1 MEHVLDNPAY
11 NALNTGNAN
20 LANGTD
26 RVKYFDSEVSPF
38 IGFDDNFPA
47 NFEKLYELIPYERPV
62 GFVSPIEAEI
72 PKQWQVIYQ
81 VPCFQMVHSG
91 DPNHVDESNLIVL
104 TDRHIPQ
111 MVALTKLTNP
121 GPFSE
126 RTIDFG
132 HYRGIFD
139 GDKLV
144 AMAGQRMNPLPY
156 AEVSAV
162 CTHPDYAGKGY
173 AKQLLQWQVN
183 RIIAEGNTP
192 FLHVKCDNER
202 PIKIYEQMGFAIR
215 CKMYFYI
222 LKKNS

>member
-1 MEHVLDNPAY
+1 MEDVLDNPAY
-11 NALNTGNAN
+11 NALNTGNVK
-20 LANGTD
+20 LANGTPHI
-26 RVKYFDSEVSPF
+26 KYFDREVSPF
-38 IGFDDNFPA
+38 IGFDVNTPA
-47 NFEKLYELIPYERPV
+47 NFKGLYDLMPDDRTA

-72 PKQWQVIYQ
+72 PKEWEVIYQ
-81 VPCFQMVHSG
+81 VPCFQMVYRGKAKPVH
-91 DPNHVDESNLIVL
+91 ESNLVVL
-104 TDRHIPQ
+104 TDQHIPQ
-111 MVALTKLTNP
+111 MIALTKLTNP
-121 GPFSE
+121 GPFSA

-162 CTHPDYAGKGY
+162 CTHPDYTGRGY
-173 AKQLLQWQVN
+173 AKQLLQYQVN

-192 FLHVKCDNER
+192 FLHVKCDNDR
-202 PIKIYEQMGFAIR
+202 AIKVYEDLGFEKR

-222 LKKNS
+222 LKKNI